1 MQIENTKLAGCVVV
15 TPKLFADERG
25 YFMESY
31 RQSWMEDLGSYNG
44 AFVQDN
50 QSFSHYG
57 TIRGL
62 HLQTGKYAQSKL
74 VQVVHGHILDVV
86 VDLRPESPTYG
97 QHLAVELSF
106 ENNIQ
111 LWIPKGFAHG
121 FSVLSESATVCY
133 KCDAYYNKDAESG
146 IHPLDADLAID
157 WQLPTAKQRI
167 SEKDLA
173 LPIFNS
179 IYK

>member
-1 MQIENTKLAGCVVV
+1 
-15 TPKLFADERG
+15 
-25 YFMESY
+25 
-31 RQSWMEDLGSYNG
+31 
-44 AFVQDN
+44 
-50 QSFSHYG
+50 
-57 TIRGL
+57 
-62 HLQTGKYAQSKL
+62 
-74 VQVVHGHILDVV
+74 LDVV
-86 VDLRPESPTYG
+86 VDLRVNSPTYG

-133 KCDAYYNKDAESG
+133 KCDAYYNKDAEGG

-157 WQLPTAKQRI
+157 WQIPTAKQRI

-173 LPIFNS
+173 LPTFNS

>member
-1 MQIENTKLAGCVVV
+1 MQIEETKLNGCFLVMPDVH
-15 TPKLFADERG
+15 KDGRG
-25 YFMESY
+25 YFMETY
-31 RQSWMEDLGSYNG
+31 RQSWTEALCEFTGD
-44 AFVQDN
+44 FVQDN

-62 HLQTGKYAQSKL
+62 HFQRGEHAQAKWVRVLS
-74 VQVVHGHILDVV
+74 GEILDVA
-86 VDLRPESPTYG
+86 VDLRSESPTYG
-97 QHLAVELSF
+97 HHISVVLSA
-106 ENNIQ
+106 ENNHQ

-121 FSVLSESATVCY
+121 FSVLSETAIVCY
-133 KCDAYYNKDAESG
+133 KCDAYYNKDAEGG

-173 LPIFNS
+173 LPTFNS

>member
-1 MQIENTKLAGCVVV
+1 MQIDKTKLKDCVLL
-15 TPKLFADERG
+15 TPKSHNDARG
-25 YFMESY
+25 YFMETY

-86 VDLRPESPTYG
+86 VDLRVNSPTYG

-133 KCDAYYNKDAESG
+133 KCDAYYNKDAEGG

-157 WQLPTAKQRI
+157 WQIPTAKQRI

-173 LPIFNS
+173 LPTFNS

>member
-1 MQIENTKLAGCVVV
+1 MQIEETKLKGCVLV
-15 TPKLFADERG
+15 TPKLFTDERG
-25 YFMESY
+25 YFMETY
-31 RQSWMEDLGSYNG
+31 RKSWKDSLHDFSGN
-44 AFVQDN
+44 FVQDN
-50 QSFSHYG
+50 QSFSHFG

-62 HLQTGKYAQSKL
+62 HFQEGEHAQAKWVRVLS
-74 VQVVHGHILDVV
+74 GEILDVA
-86 VDLRPESPTYG
+86 VDLRSESPTYG
-97 QHLAVELSF
+97 HHISVVLSA
-106 ENNIQ
+106 ENNHQ

-121 FSVLSESATVCY
+121 FSVLSETAIVCY
-133 KCDAYYNKDAESG
+133 KCDAYYNKDAEGG

>member
-1 MQIENTKLAGCVVV
+1 MQIEETKLNGCFLVMPDVH
-15 TPKLFADERG
+15 KDGRG
-25 YFMESY
+25 YFMETY
-31 RQSWMEDLGSYNG
+31 RQSWTEALGEFTGY
-44 AFVQDN
+44 FVQDN

-62 HLQTGKYAQSKL
+62 HFQRGEHAQAKWVRVLS
-74 VQVVHGHILDVV
+74 GEILDVA
-86 VDLRPESPTYG
+86 VDLRSESPTYG
-97 QHLAVELSF
+97 HHISVVLSA
-106 ENNIQ
+106 ENNHQ

-121 FSVLSESATVCY
+121 FSVLSETAIVCY
-133 KCDAYYNKDAESG
+133 KCDAYYNKDAEGG